1 MQVKTVSYTEV
12 VGGVFVLGFKKMD
25 THMAEMMNDGWRV
38 QSQIHQPKGRGILPG
53 VKRPG
58 TMIVTY
64 VKD

>member
-12 VGGVFVLGFKKMD
+12 VGGMFLLGFKTMD
-25 THMAEMMNDGWRV
+25 TDMAEMMNDGWRV
-38 QSQIHQPKGRGILPG
+38 QSQSHQPKGKSFFPG
-53 VKRPG
+53 VKKPG

>member
-38 QSQIHQPKGRGILPG
+38 QSQNHKPKTGEPFSPL
-53 VKRPG
+53 KRPG